1 MASSYFKLD
10 ISERIKTGT
19 KGSKA
24 LRREGSIPGV
34 LYYSG
39 EKNVNITVDKSVLFH
54 AMQSGQRIFEI
65 DQDGE
70 SQYTMIKELQY
81 HPVTDAIIHIDLMR
95 VRRSEKMT
103 ISVPLVLVGESI
115 GIKEGGV
122 LSQSMTQVEISCFPT
137 DVPEHIE
144 IDIED
149 LEINSARSVA
159 DIKIDNEDIEIV
171 SNTNLN
177 VVSIT
182 PPAAEEEPEIEELE
196 DDEGEVGGEV
206 EGDEGTEG
214 DKGAAT
220 GQEGDPKDRSEEQSG
235 ES

>member
-10 ISERIKTGT
+10 ISERTETGT

-24 LRREGSIPGV
+24 LRCEGSIPGV

-39 EKNVNITVDKSVLFH
+39 EKNVNIAIDRSVLFH

-65 DQDGE
+65 DQDGQ

-103 ISVPLVLVGESI
+103 ISVPLVLIGEAI

-137 DVPEHIE
+137 DVPEQIE

-171 SNTNLN
+171 SNTSLN

-196 DDEGEVGGEV
+196 DEEGEGIEGAEGA
-206 EGDEGTEG
+206 EGDEGA
-214 DKGAAT
+214 DT
-220 GQEGDPKDRSEEQSG
+220 GQEGDAKDRSEEQSE

>member
-1 MASSYFKLD
+1 MASSYYKLD
-10 ISERIKTGT
+10 ISERTETRSKRSKT
-19 KGSKA
+19 
-24 LRREGSIPGV
+24 LRREGLIPGV

-39 EKNVNITVDKSVLFH
+39 EKNINITVDKSVLFH

-65 DQDGE
+65 NQDGE

-103 ISVPLVLVGESI
+103 ISVPLVLIGEAI
-115 GIKEGGV
+115 GITEGGV
-122 LSQSMTQVEISCFPT
+122 LSQSMTQIEISCFPT

-149 LEINSARSVA
+149 LEMNSARSVV

-171 SNTNLN
+171 SDKNLN

-196 DDEGEVGGEV
+196 DEEGEV
-206 EGDEGTEG
+206 EGEEGTEETEG
-214 DKGAAT
+214 DKGAPA

>member
-10 ISERIKTGT
+10 ISERTEMGT
-19 KGSKA
+19 KGSQA

-103 ISVPLVLVGESI
+103 ISVPLVLIGEAI

-122 LSQSMTQVEISCFPT
+122 LSQSMTQIEISCFPT

-196 DDEGEVGGEV
+196 DEEGEGEMEGE
-206 EGDEGTEG
+206 EGDEGAT
-214 DKGAAT
+214 T

>member
-10 ISERIKTGT
+10 ISERTETGS

-24 LRREGSIPGV
+24 LRCEGSIPGV

-39 EKNVNITVDKSVLFH
+39 EKNVNIAIDRSVLFH

-65 DQDGE
+65 DQDGQ

-103 ISVPLVLVGESI
+103 ISVPLVLIGEAI

-137 DVPEHIE
+137 DVPEQIE

-171 SNTNLN
+171 SNTSLN

-196 DDEGEVGGEV
+196 DEEGEGIEGAEGA
-206 EGDEGTEG
+206 EGDEGA
-214 DKGAAT
+214 DT
-220 GQEGDPKDRSEEQSG
+220 GQEGDAKDRSEEQSE

>member
-1 MASSYFKLD
+1 MVSSYFKLD
-10 ISERIKTGT
+10 ISERTETGT
-19 KGSKA
+19 KGSQV
-24 LRREGSIPGV
+24 LRREGAIPGV

-39 EKNVNITVDKSVLFH
+39 ETNVNITIDKSVLFH
-54 AMQSGQRIFEI
+54 AMQSGQRIFKI

-103 ISVPLVLVGESI
+103 ISVPLVLIGEAI

-196 DDEGEVGGEV
+196 DEEGEGEV
-206 EGDEGTEG
+206 EGEEGAEG
-214 DKGAAT
+214 DDAT
-220 GQEGDPKDRSEEQSG
+220 ATRQEDDPKDRSEEQSG

>member
-10 ISERIKTGT
+10 ISERTKTGT
-19 KGSKA
+19 KGSQA

-103 ISVPLVLVGESI
+103 ISVSLVLIGEAI

-122 LSQSMTQVEISCFPT
+122 LSQSMTQIEISCFPT

-196 DDEGEVGGEV
+196 DEEGEV
-206 EGDEGTEG
+206 EGEEGAEG
-214 DKGAAT
+214 DEGAAT
-220 GQEGDPKDRSEEQSG
+220 GQEGDPKDRSEEQSR